1 MRKDQIYEKST
12 EKGLQIQS
20 NKPIQDNS
28 TEISLQNIVT
38 KLKLRNCS
46 QKWSKVTKSNA
57 DLFKCHLCHSGDL
70 WMKFRNHRR
79 VSNDRSGPDEGDHA
93 EAIEVGPVPEA
104 LDHAKAGVLRRDLAT
119 WSDVVDSLSLF
130 CTW

>member
-79 VSNDRSGPDEGDHA
+79 VPNDRSGRD
-93 EAIEVGPVPEA
+93 EAIDVLLAQVGPVAEVLGLA
-104 LDHAKAGVLRRDLAT
+104 EAGVLLANLAIRRDVIASFAT
-119 WSDVVDSLSLF
+119 SSL
-130 CTW
+130 